1 MADKEKI
8 DIFLQKAREM
18 GITLDE
24 LIEYRLAKDH
34 SFLSMSS
41 KIKLE
46 YDRFFDKLLEEYK
59 TTKEK
64 GDVLESLASCLM
76 FSEENVFNLKKM
88 SEHLLMKLIYLSL
101 CQTRARW
108 LFLNYMAF

>member
-8 DIFLQKAREM
+8 DIFLQKAGEM

-41 KIKLE
+41 KLNWNMIDFLI
-46 YDRFFDKLLEEYK
+46 
-59 TTKEK
+59 
-64 GDVLESLASCLM
+64 SC
-76 FSEENVFNLKKM
+76 
-88 SEHLLMKLIYLSL
+88 
-101 CQTRARW
+101 
-108 LFLNYMAF
+108 